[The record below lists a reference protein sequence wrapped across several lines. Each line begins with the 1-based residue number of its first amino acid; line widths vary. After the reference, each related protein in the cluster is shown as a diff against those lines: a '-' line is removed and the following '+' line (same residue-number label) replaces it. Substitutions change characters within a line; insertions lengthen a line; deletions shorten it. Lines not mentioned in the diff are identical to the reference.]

1 MTYKSELIVASIFLL
16 STLMLEP
23 AFADSTRC
31 GRHVISSGQRHGT
44 DKYEVLKKCGE
55 PTTRAGNIWIYE
67 KSRGVKT
74 VMVFDDLGNLSSIEK

>member
-1 MTYKSELIVASIFLL
+1 MTYKSELIVALIFLL

-31 GRHVISSGQRHGT
+31 GRHVISSGQRQGT

-55 PTTRAGNIWIYE
+55 PTTRAGNTWIYE
-67 KSRGVKT
+67 KSRGIKT
-74 VMVFDDLGNLSSIEK
+74 VMVFDDLGYLSSIK

>member
-1 MTYKSELIVASIFLL
+1 MTYKSELIVASVFLL

-31 GRHVISSGQRHGT
+31 GRHIVSSGQRPGT

-55 PTTRAGNIWIYE
+55 PTTRAGNTWIYE
-67 KSRGVKT
+67 KSRGIRT
-74 VMVFDDLGNLSSIEK
+74 VMVFDDLGKLSSIK